1 LRILTTY
8 ILLLISLFSYS
19 DNVTDSLYKTI
30 NNLNDSSKIENL
42 LKISDIFINDRSYD
56 TSITFS
62 IDAMKIADKINS
74 EYLLNKSYYYLSTGY
89 YSTGDYSKAII
100 YSEKSLLYYK
110 NKDVKKYSLLLN
122 RLGIIEANYEN
133 YNHAL
138 EYFNEYLF
146 EIKKNDPDKLGD
158 IYNNLGI
165 LYRLIGDN
173 KKALNNLLLA
183 LDIATEKND
192 SSKIVRNYINISSIY
207 LNEKDYSKANNYLD
221 LAFEMIKTNEN
232 KYIHQIS
239 TMYDKKASIDVD
251 KKNYNNAIKNLKLS
265 LEYDLKTKNK
275 LNIASSYITIA
286 DVYSYIDN
294 SKAMLYIDKAIK
306 YINQE
311 NLRIKLPE
319 AYKTYSK
326 ILEKNGNINEAYEK
340 YKLYTSYKDTLELES
355 RKDRIKAIESIYKD
369 KEDLYKQT
377 VYKKDKEIEQF
388 KLTQAEIKISKQK
401 TIISITIFLILISI
415 ISLIV
420 FYFQF
425 RKNKKIIK
433 KLEEKNN
440 KIQKQNIEINKQKND
455 LERFNLELDAARKLE
470 ENAKKQAE
478 TVSEYKSKFLANMS
492 HEIRTPM
499 NGIIGMTDLLID
511 SDLDEKTKE
520 YTRIIHASANN
531 LLTVINDILD
541 YSKIESNQLVIE
553 KIPLVLFDEIKEAT
567 QILYT
572 KAKEKNVDIV
582 MEYDSNLPEYII
594 SDPVRIKQILTNL
607 INNAIKFTKKGYIKV
622 TAKLIETIGSEIIIE
637 IRVLDTGIGIKKE
650 FQQKIF
656 EDFMQEDDDTT
667 RNYGG
672 TGLGLSIAKRLT
684 ELLGGSIGLTSRVG
698 IGSEF
703 WFTIRVK
710 TYSQIISKKEVKK
723 ETKEPLATKSYNIIV
738 AEDDLANIELISKSL
753 KKSNHKYK
761 IFLNGKEIV
770 NYYKEHHNVDII
782 LMDIQMPVMDGFTAV
797 KLIRKFEKEK
807 IIKPVYIIA
816 ITANAM
822 EGEREKCI
830 AAGMNDYLSKPYKY
844 EDLIEIIN
852 KSNL

>member
-1 LRILTTY
+1 MIK
-8 ILLLISLFSYS
+8 
-19 DNVTDSLYKTI
+19 D
-30 NNLNDSSKIENL
+30 
-42 LKISDIFINDRSYD
+42 
-56 TSITFS
+56 
-62 IDAMKIADKINS
+62 DKVS
-74 EYLLNKSYYYLSTGY
+74 AHQL
-89 YSTGDYSKAII
+89 
-100 YSEKSLLYYK
+100 
-110 NKDVKKYSLLLN
+110 
-122 RLGIIEANYEN
+122 
-133 YNHAL
+133 
-138 EYFNEYLF
+138 
-146 EIKKNDPDKLGD
+146 
-158 IYNNLGI
+158 
-165 LYRLIGDN
+165 
-173 KKALNNLLLA
+173 
-183 LDIATEKND
+183 
-192 SSKIVRNYINISSIY
+192 SSIY
-207 LNEKDYSKANNYLD
+207 
-221 LAFEMIKTNEN
+221 
-232 KYIHQIS
+232 
-239 TMYDKKASIDVD
+239 DKRASIDID
-251 KKNYNNAIKNLKLS
+251 KQNYNSAIKNLKLS
-265 LEYDLKTKNK
+265 LEYDLKTKDK
-275 LNIASSYITIA
+275 LSIASSYITIA
-286 DVYSYIDN
+286 NVYSYIN
-294 SKAMLYIDKAIK
+294 YNKAILYIDKAIK

-311 NLRIKLPE
+311 NLRIMLPE

-340 YKLYTSYKDTLELES
+340 YKLYTSYKDTSEIES
-355 RKDRIKAIESIYKD
+355 RRDRIKAIENIYKD

-377 VYKKDKEIEQF
+377 VSKKDKEIEQI
-388 KLTQAEIKISKQK
+388 KLTQAKIKISKQK
-401 TIISITIFLILISI
+401 TTIFITSFLILISI

-433 KLEEKNN
+433 ELEEKNRE
-440 KIQKQNIEINKQKND
+440 IQKQNIEINKQKDD

-478 TVSEYKSKFLANMS
+478 IVSEYKSKFLANMS

-511 SDLDEKTKE
+511 SNLDEKTKE

-607 INNAIKFTKKGYIKV
+607 INNAIKFTRKGYIKV
-622 TAKLIETIGSEIIIE
+622 TAKLIETIGNEIIIE

-656 EDFMQEDDDTT
+656 EDFMQEDDNTT

-684 ELLGGSIGLTSRVG
+684 ELLGGSIGLTSHVG

-703 WFTIRVK
+703 WFTIRAK
-710 TYSQIISKKEVKK
+710 TYSQIISKKEVNK
-723 ETKEPLATKSYNIIV
+723 ETEKKLPTKSYNIIV

-753 KKSNHKYK
+753 NKSNHKYK

-770 NYYKEHHNVDII
+770 NYYKENHDVDII

-797 KLIRKFEKEK
+797 KKIRQFENEK
-807 IIKPVYIIA
+807 IIKPAYIIA

-844 EDLIEIIN
+844 EDLVEIIN
-852 KSNL
+852 NSNI